1 MAPPVPTPL
10 VRLYGKY
17 NLLASSRQYF
27 RQTHAMLTKDADSAM
42 SVAKNETH

>member
-1 MAPPVPTPL
+1 MVYDFICTVNTTSLQA
-10 VRLYGKY
+10 
-17 NLLASSRQYF
+17 RQHF